1 MRAFEPLAM
10 DKGAPPPTIFVN
22 DGSFMERFRQLQQE
36 KDDAKDKVPHVVE
49 ESKPVKIISGISNPR
64 PSSATKVSIGFK
76 TNDAQKKGGKLAFS
90 LKQKSKLLA
99 PPVKLGEE
107 EDEDEGDVK
116 IDHGSAKRPKLEQGR
131 DTPAKSAKVS
141 DVAPPPA
148 PSDPTVKNAADKL
161 ASFVAKNGRAFE
173 DVTRQKNPG
182 DTLFK
187 FLFDES
193 CADYKYYAFRLSEE
207 EKSISQAKESG
218 GLHSG
223 DAGPRMSTTPIT
235 SQKPAQQQRGYQI
248 PASALYDASVE
259 SGASSRS
266 AQASVTRP
274 NNSDSFSAPRAADP
288 ISMMEFYMKKAA
300 QEEKMR
306 RPRQSKDEMPPP
318 ASLQG
323 SSAIPSTD
331 SGKRGHHMG
340 DYIPPEELDKF
351 LAKCDDVAALKAT
364 KEAAEKAKIQA
375 DNVGHKLL
383 SKMGWKEGEGIGS
396 SRKGMADPIMAGDVK
411 TNNLGVG
418 ASAPG
423 EVNPEDDIY
432 EQYKKRMMLGYK
444 HRPNPLGNP
453 RKAYY

>member
-1 MRAFEPLAM
+1 M
-10 DKGAPPPTIFVN
+10 DKGAPPPSIFVN

-36 KDDAKDKVPHVVE
+36 KDEAKDNKVAHVVE

-64 PSSATKVSIGFK
+64 PSSSAAKISIGLKK
-76 TNDAQKKGGKLAFS
+76 TNDAQKKSGKLAFS

-99 PPVKLGEE
+99 PPVKLGEDE
-107 EDEDEGDVK
+107 EDEEDVQN
-116 IDHGSAKRPKLEQGR
+116 DQSFGSAKRPKLEQGR
-131 DTPAKSAKVS
+131 NTPAKSTKLP
-141 DVAPPPA
+141 DVAPPA
-148 PSDPTVKNAADKL
+148 PSDPNVKNAADKL

-173 DVTRQKNPG
+173 NVTRQKNPG

-218 GLHSG
+218 VLHSG
-223 DAGPRMSTTPIT
+223 DGVPRMSTTPIT
-235 SQKPAQQQRGYQI
+235 SQRPAQQQRGYQI

-266 AQASVTRP
+266 QASVTRP
-274 NNSDSFSAPRAADP
+274 NNSDSYSAPRAADP

-323 SSAIPSTD
+323 SSATPSSD

-351 LAKCDDVAALKAT
+351 LAKCDDVAAVKAT

>member
-1 MRAFEPLAM
+1 ME
-10 DKGAPPPTIFVN
+10 KGAPPSIFVN

-36 KDDAKDKVPHVVE
+36 KNKEKDKVVSVE
-49 ESKPVKIISGISNPR
+49 DSKPVKIITGVSNPR
-64 PSSATKVSIGFK
+64 PSASKISIGLK

-99 PPVKLGEE
+99 PPIKLGTE
-107 EDEDEGDVK
+107 EDEDEEDAKNDQGF
-116 IDHGSAKRPKLEQGR
+116 GSAKRQKLEQGV
-131 DTPAKSAKVS
+131 TPVKSAKVP
-141 DVAPPPA
+141 DVAPPP
-148 PSDPTVKNAADKL
+148 PSDPTVKKVADKL
-161 ASFVAKNGRAFE
+161 ASFVAKHGRPFE
-173 DVTRQKNPG
+173 HITRQKNPG
-182 DTLFK
+182 ETPFK
-187 FLFDES
+187 FLFDED
-193 CADYKYYAFRLSEE
+193 CADYKYYVFRLSEE
-207 EKSISQAKESG
+207 EKSISQTKDSG
-218 GLHSG
+218 VLHSS
-223 DAGPRMSTTPIT
+223 DAGPRMSTAAIT
-235 SQKPAQQQRGYQI
+235 LQKPAHQQTGYQI
-248 PASALYDASVE
+248 PASALYDAPE
-259 SGASSRS
+259 EPGASSRYS
-266 AQASVTRP
+266 QAAITRP
-274 NNSDSFSAPRAADP
+274 SNSDSSSGPRGADP

-323 SSAIPSTD
+323 PSATPSTD
-331 SGKRGHHMG
+331 PGKRGHHMG
-340 DYIPPEELDKF
+340 DYIPDEELDKF
-351 LAKCDDVAALKAT
+351 LAKCNDAAAQKAT

-423 EVNPEDDIY
+423 EVMPEDDIY

>member
-1 MRAFEPLAM
+1 ME
-10 DKGAPPPTIFVN
+10 KGAPPSIFVN

-36 KDDAKDKVPHVVE
+36 KDKEKDKVVSVE
-49 ESKPVKIISGISNPR
+49 DSKPVKIITGVSNPK
-64 PSSATKVSIGFK
+64 PSASKISIGLK

-99 PPVKLGEE
+99 PPIKLSTED
-107 EDEDEGDVK
+107 DEDEEDAKNDQGF
-116 IDHGSAKRPKLEQGR
+116 GYAKRQKLEQGV
-131 DTPAKSAKVS
+131 TPVKSTKVP
-141 DVAPPPA
+141 DVAPPP
-148 PSDPTVKNAADKL
+148 PSDPTVKKVADKL
-161 ASFVAKNGRAFE
+161 ASFVAKHGRPFE
-173 DVTRQKNPG
+173 HITRQKNPG
-182 DTLFK
+182 ETPFK
-187 FLFDES
+187 FLFDED
-193 CADYKYYAFRLSEE
+193 CADYKYYVFRLSEE
-207 EKSISQAKESG
+207 EKSISQTKDSG
-218 GLHSG
+218 VLHSS
-223 DAGPRMSTTPIT
+223 DAGPRMSTAAIT
-235 SQKPAQQQRGYQI
+235 LQKPAHQQTGYQI
-248 PASALYDASVE
+248 PASALYDAPE
-259 SGASSRS
+259 EPGASSRYS
-266 AQASVTRP
+266 QTAITRP
-274 NNSDSFSAPRAADP
+274 SNSDSSSGRRGADP

-323 SSAIPSTD
+323 PSD
-331 SGKRGHHMG
+331 PGKRGHHMG
-340 DYIPPEELDKF
+340 DYIPDEELDKF
-351 LAKCDDVAALKAT
+351 LAKCNDAAAQKAT

-375 DNVGHKLL
+375 DNVGHRLL

-423 EVNPEDDIY
+423 EVMPEDDIY

>member
-1 MRAFEPLAM
+1 ME
-10 DKGAPPPTIFVN
+10 KGPPPPPPSIFVN

-36 KDDAKDKVPHVVE
+36 KDKVDKDKVVHVE
-49 ESKPVKIISGISNPR
+49 ESKKPVEIISGVSNPK
-64 PSSATKVSIGFK
+64 PSSVNKSSIGFR
-76 TNDAQKKGGKLAFS
+76 TSDAQKKSGKLAFS
-90 LKQKSKLLA
+90 LKQKSKLLP
-99 PPVKLGEE
+99 PPVLLGEE
-107 EDEDEGDVK
+107 EDEGDAEK
-116 IDHGSAKRPKLEQGR
+116 GQGFGSSKRQKFEQGDIR
-131 DTPAKSAKVS
+131 VKSTKLS
-141 DVAPPPA
+141 DVVAPPS

-161 ASFVAKNGRAFE
+161 ASFVAKSGRSFE
-173 DVTRQKNPG
+173 HTARQKNPG
-182 DTLFK
+182 DTPFK

-193 CADYKYYAFRLSEE
+193 CADYKYYLFRLSEE
-207 EKSISQAKESG
+207 EKAISQTKESG
-218 GLHSG
+218 VLHSG
-223 DAGPRMSTTPIT
+223 EAGLRKSTTAIT
-235 SQKPAQQQRGYQI
+235 SQKPAQQQRGYHI
-248 PASALYDASVE
+248 PASALYDAPEE
-259 SGASSRS
+259 SKFYSRS
-266 AQASVTRP
+266 AQASS
-274 NNSDSFSAPRAADP
+274 SDPYGAPRAADP
-288 ISMMEFYMKKAA
+288 VSMMEFYMKKAA

-306 RPRQSKDEMPPP
+306 RPRQSNDEMPPP

-323 SSAIPSTD
+323 PSATPSTD
-331 SGKRGHHMG
+331 PGQRGHHMG
-340 DYIPPEELDKF
+340 DYIPPEELNKF
-351 LAKCDDVAALKAT
+351 LAKCDDVAAQKAT

-396 SRKGMADPIMAGDVK
+396 SRKGMADPLMAGDVK

>member
-1 MRAFEPLAM
+1 M
-10 DKGAPPPTIFVN
+10 DKGPPPSIFVN

-36 KDDAKDKVPHVVE
+36 KDEAKDKVAHVE
-49 ESKPVKIISGISNPR
+49 ESKPVKVISGISNPR
-64 PSSATKVSIGFK
+64 PANKISIGLK
-76 TNDAQKKGGKLAFS
+76 NNDAQKKGGKLAFS

-107 EDEDEGDVK
+107 EDEDEGDAEN
-116 IDHGSAKRPKLEQGR
+116 DQSFGSAKRPKLEQGR
-131 DTPAKSAKVS
+131 NTPAKSTKLS
-141 DVAPPPA
+141 DVAPPF
-148 PSDPTVKNAADKL
+148 PSDPAVKNAADKL

-218 GLHSG
+218 VLHSG
-223 DAGPRMSTTPIT
+223 DGGPRMSTTPIT

-266 AQASVTRP
+266 QASVTRP

-323 SSAIPSTD
+323 SSAIPSAD

>member
-1 MRAFEPLAM
+1 MA
-10 DKGAPPPTIFVN
+10 
-22 DGSFMERFRQLQQE
+22 
-36 KDDAKDKVPHVVE
+36 
-49 ESKPVKIISGISNPR
+49 R
-64 PSSATKVSIGFK
+64 PS
-76 TNDAQKKGGKLAFS
+76 
-90 LKQKSKLLA
+90 
-99 PPVKLGEE
+99 
-107 EDEDEGDVK
+107 
-116 IDHGSAKRPKLEQGR
+116 
-131 DTPAKSAKVS
+131 
-141 DVAPPPA
+141 
-148 PSDPTVKNAADKL
+148 
-161 ASFVAKNGRAFE
+161 
-173 DVTRQKNPG
+173 
-182 DTLFK
+182 
-187 FLFDES
+187 
-193 CADYKYYAFRLSEE
+193 
-207 EKSISQAKESG
+207 
-218 GLHSG
+218 
-223 DAGPRMSTTPIT
+223 
-235 SQKPAQQQRGYQI
+235 
-248 PASALYDASVE
+248 
-259 SGASSRS
+259 
-266 AQASVTRP
+266 
-274 NNSDSFSAPRAADP
+274 NSDSYSAPRAADP

-323 SSAIPSTD
+323 PSATPSTD
-331 SGKRGHHMG
+331 PGKRGHHMG
-340 DYIPPEELDKF
+340 DYIPVEELDKF
-351 LAKCDDVAALKAT
+351 LAKCNDAAAQKAT

>member
-1 MRAFEPLAM
+1 GME
-10 DKGAPPPTIFVN
+10 KGGPPSIFVN

-36 KDDAKDKVPHVVE
+36 KDKEKDKVVHVE
-49 ESKPVKIISGISNPR
+49 DSKPVKIISVVSNPR
-64 PSSATKVSIGFK
+64 PSVNTSSTGFK

-99 PPVKLGEE
+99 PPVKLGTED
-107 EDEDEGDVK
+107 DEDEGDTNN
-116 IDHGSAKRPKLEQGR
+116 DSGFGSAKRQKLEQG
-131 DTPAKSAKVS
+131 DTPVKSTKLS
-141 DVAPPPA
+141 DVAPPS
-148 PSDPTVKNAADKL
+148 PSDPTVKKVADKL
-161 ASFVAKNGRAFE
+161 ASFVAKNGRPFE
-173 DVTRQKNPG
+173 HITRQKNPG
-182 DTLFK
+182 DTPFK

-193 CADYKYYAFRLSEE
+193 CAEYKYYAFRLSEE
-207 EKSISQAKESG
+207 EKSISQTKDSG
-218 GLHSG
+218 VLHSG
-223 DAGPRMSTTPIT
+223 DAGPRTSPAATS
-235 SQKPAQQQRGYQI
+235 SQKPAQQQTGYQI
-248 PASALYDASVE
+248 PASALYDAPEEPGS
-259 SGASSRS
+259 SSRS
-266 AQASVTRP
+266 AQASITRP
-274 NNSDSFSAPRAADP
+274 SNSDSYSSQRGADP

-323 SSAIPSTD
+323 PSATPSTD
-331 SGKRGHHMG
+331 PGKRGHHMG
-340 DYIPPEELDKF
+340 DYIPVEELDKF
-351 LAKCDDVAALKAT
+351 LAKCNDAAAQKAT

>member
-1 MRAFEPLAM
+1 ME
-10 DKGAPPPTIFVN
+10 KGAPPSMFVN

-36 KDDAKDKVPHVVE
+36 KDKEKDKVAHVE
-49 ESKPVKIISGISNPR
+49 ESKPVKIISGISNPK
-64 PSSATKVSIGFK
+64 SYANKISIGLK

-99 PPVKLGEE
+99 PPVLGTED
-107 EDEDEGDVK
+107 DEDERDANNDQGFGSVK
-116 IDHGSAKRPKLEQGR
+116 RQKLEQG
-131 DTPAKSAKVS
+131 DTPAKSSKPS
-141 DVAPPPA
+141 DVAPPS
-148 PSDPTVKNAADKL
+148 PSDPTVKKVADKL
-161 ASFVAKNGRAFE
+161 ANFVAKHGRPFE
-173 DVTRQKNPG
+173 QITRQKNPG
-182 DTLFK
+182 DTPFK
-187 FLFDES
+187 FLFDEN

-207 EKSISQAKESG
+207 EKSISQTKESG
-218 GLHSG
+218 G
-223 DAGPRMSTTPIT
+223 RTSTTANT
-235 SQKPAQQQRGYQI
+235 SQKPSQQQTGYQI
-248 PASALYDASVE
+248 PASALYDAPE
-259 SGASSRS
+259 EPRASSRS
-266 AQASVTRP
+266 AQGSMARP
-274 NNSDSFSAPRAADP
+274 SNSDSYSAPRAADP

-323 SSAIPSTD
+323 PSATPSTD
-331 SGKRGHHMG
+331 PGKRGHHMG
-340 DYIPPEELDKF
+340 DYIPVEELDKF
-351 LAKCDDVAALKAT
+351 LAKCNDAAAQKAT